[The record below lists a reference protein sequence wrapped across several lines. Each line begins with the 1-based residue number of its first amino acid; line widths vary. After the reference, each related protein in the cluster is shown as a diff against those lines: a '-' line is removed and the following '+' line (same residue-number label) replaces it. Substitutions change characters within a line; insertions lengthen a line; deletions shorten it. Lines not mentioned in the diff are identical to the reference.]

1 MGRSIPGELETQGL
15 ESAATSVAGVPR
27 SGARAVV
34 GRGIAGRSRVDAVA
48 HTVISTILSPA
59 PYLLWMSG
67 VACGAIVCGW
77 VALVSAGS
85 VIAHAVALV
94 SAGSVV
100 AYAVALGLTGSVI
113 AHAVALGAA
122 RSLGPLAA
130 DFTSGALSLLIASA
144 VTPTPH
150 IALTFPNG
158 AVTSA

>member
-1 MGRSIPGELETQGL
+1 MQNDPYREKQGPMGRSIPGELETQGL

-59 PYLLWMSG
+59 PYLLRMSG
-67 VACGAIVCGW
+67 VACGAIVCGR
-77 VALVSAGS
+77 VALGSAGS

-94 SAGSVV
+94 SAGS
-100 AYAVALGLTGSVI
+100 
-113 AHAVALGAA
+113 
-122 RSLGPLAA
+122 LGPLAA
-130 DFTSGALSLLIASA
+130 YFTSGALSLLIASA

-150 IALTFPNG
+150 IALTFSNG